1 MGESGCGKSTV
12 AGILTGKNRGYTG
25 QVRISGR
32 PLSELKESAWMAQ
45 VTLVRHDSYLFKGT
59 VRENLLM
66 AKPEATEEEMQAA
79 LTRVNLLDFLET
91 QRGLET
97 ELLEQAGNL
106 SGGQRQRLAMAR
118 ALLHDTPVYIFDEAT
133 SNIDA
138 ESEERILE
146 VIRELARSRTVLMI
160 SHRLYNVV
168 ESDCIYRMEDGS
180 IREAGTHAELM
191 ARRGGY
197 FRLYESQREL
207 EEYGLTRDGEAVS
220 V

>member
-1 MGESGCGKSTV
+1 
-12 AGILTGKNRGYTG
+12 
-25 QVRISGR
+25 
-32 PLSELKESAWMAQ
+32 MA
-45 VTLVRHDSYLFKGT
+45 R
-59 VRENLLM
+59 
-66 AKPEATEEEMQAA
+66 PEATEEEMQAA
-79 LTRVNLLDFLET
+79 LARVNLLDFLET

-168 ESDCIYRMEDGS
+168 ESDCIYRMEDGC

-191 ARRGGY
+191 VRRGGY

-207 EEYGLTRDGEAVS
+207 EEYGLARDGEAVS